1 MPDSM
6 NISAENEAMASDKK
20 RVLSALDPRT
30 WSLEW
35 KVRLNFFLRAIVAI
49 GLLVLMINFFQ
60 RRISIRE
67 VNDKLVLLTGA
78 KAKYVEAHFAHISQK
93 LKSFSAERQTIE
105 AINQLSQAFLN
116 IENDNYFT
124 STVTSLDKINV
135 LTEGFY
141 NSEIL
146 PVLETSVNASV
157 NLRTLLPEDNKQ
169 RILQYLYLA
178 ANSKPMGAKSTIN
191 KADDGSAYSFMHAQ
205 YHPELLKFARETG
218 IADILFVDYRTG
230 YVTYS
235 MKKNLDFASNLFNG
249 PYKNSGLGL
258 AFKNAIGQSA
268 GGPVTIID
276 ASLYMP
282 ALQQPHIF
290 MSSPVYSG
298 SELLGAVIFAL
309 NITSLDGLLALDTE
323 DISTGK
329 SLKAL
334 IIGDDFMYRSN
345 DPEFLSDKE
354 SYLRRLKKHAAT
366 GKTASLAER
375 LGTTALVQSVDQ
387 VSFAGAVNKKEG
399 LTSYTSETG
408 KKVLCSYAP
417 LQIDNLNWMMVTQ
430 VDKSDALSTVYKF
443 LLIMTG
449 VALLIA
455 AILYYMS
462 GITSNAISDRL
473 IRLKD
478 KIISL
483 SRGEGL
489 QDTDSDSG
497 DEIGQALSAIGKLG
511 KRIEESAV
519 FVTEM
524 GKGNFESDF
533 KVDGHND
540 HLGTSLNDLKNSLVL
555 KKEEEEKRQK
565 EDEIRNWTAHG
576 IAMFN
581 DILRSDNNDLEKL
594 SFNITRSIIQYVAA
608 NQGGLFLM
616 EEEEGTRYLSLVASY
631 AYDRQ
636 KFLKKKIHIGEG
648 LAGNCALEKKTVLL
662 NRIPDNYIEISSG
675 LGGAKPQCLM
685 IVPLK
690 KDEEVLGV
698 LEMASFNDFKPH
710 EVEFVEK
717 VAESIAASLI
727 TVRLHQ
733 QTSQYLER
741 FQQQAEEM
749 KAQDEELRQSI
760 EELQATHEQME
771 RLKQE
776 EAEHNQQMIKE
787 IDDYRKLLIS
797 VINEV
802 PEKIFLKDDKGRF
815 IIANKPVAENYGKTV
830 EEILGK
836 SDYDFYP
843 KEEADR
849 YFKHEQEIINSG
861 KTQVF
866 EEGDP
871 SKYDGLIVRS
881 IKKPFFIEN
890 LGITGLFGVQF
901 DISDIKRKEFEATR
915 LAEEIHEKQDELQ
928 KEKALLDALL
938 SSVPEHIYFKDKES
952 RFIRFSD
959 SMVKLFGLEKAEDLV
974 GKSDFD
980 FFSEEHSRPAFED
993 EQRIIKTGKAII
1005 DLEEKEV
1012 MEDGRVSW
1020 VNTTKM
1026 PLRDSKGE
1034 IIGTFGISKN
1044 ISKIKNLETE
1054 ARDMMKTIES
1064 NRKLLIDILNKVP
1077 AKIFV
1082 KDENGVFIIVNS
1094 AVASIYNKTPEQ
1106 IIGTS
1111 DYDNHPN
1118 EDVDSWRKQE
1128 LEIIELGEKS
1138 YLHLEKV
1145 KGKPHYLNTTKM
1157 PFVLA
1162 TTGKIGLL
1170 GIQIDVTDL
1179 KIMEEQ
1185 VHNLK
1190 AEVERLKK

>member
-20 RVLSALDPRT
+20 KVLSMFDPRT
-30 WSLEW
+30 WSIEW
-35 KVRLNFFLRAIVAI
+35 KVKLNFFLRAIVAI
-49 GLLVLMINFFQ
+49 GLLVLLINFYQ
-60 RRISIRE
+60 RRIAIQE
-67 VNDKLVLLTGA
+67 INDKLVLLTGV
-78 KAKYVEAHFAHISQK
+78 KARYVEDHFAHISQR

-105 AINQLSQAFLN
+105 AINQLSEAFLN

-124 STVTSLDKINV
+124 STVTGLDKINT

-141 NSEIL
+141 NAEIL
-146 PVLETSVNASV
+146 PALDASANAGV
-157 NLRTLLPEDNKQ
+157 NLQTLLPDDKKQ

-178 ANSKPMGAKSTIN
+178 ANSKPMGAKGTVN
-191 KADDGSAYSFMHAQ
+191 KADDGSTYSFMHAQ
-205 YHPELLKFARETG
+205 YHPEMLKFAREAG
-218 IADILFVDYRTG
+218 ITDILFVDYRTG

-258 AFKNAIGQSA
+258 AFKNAIGQPS
-268 GGPVTIID
+268 GGPVTLMD
-276 ASLYMP
+276 ASLYLP
-282 ALQQPHIF
+282 ALQQPQIF

-298 SELLGAVIFAL
+298 SQLLGAVIFAL
-309 NITSLDGLLALDTE
+309 NITSLDGLLTLDTE
-323 DISTGK
+323 GISSGE

-334 IIGDDFMYRSN
+334 LIGDDFMYRSN

-354 SYLRRLKKHAAT
+354 SYIRTLKKHAGN
-366 GKTASLAER
+366 GKVASQAER
-375 LGTTALVQSVDQ
+375 IGTTALIQSVDKA
-387 VSFAGAVNKKEG
+387 SFADALNNKEG
-399 LTSYTSETG
+399 LASCRSETG

-417 LQIDNLNWMMVTQ
+417 LKIDNLNWILVTQ
-430 VDKSDALSTVYKF
+430 VDKTEALSGVHKF
-443 LLIMTG
+443 LLIITG
-449 VALLIA
+449 IALLIA

-462 GITSNAISDRL
+462 GVTSNAISDRL
-473 IRLKD
+473 ILLKD
-478 KIISL
+478 KIVSL
-483 SRGEGL
+483 SRGERL
-489 QDTDSDSG
+489 HDMESESR
-497 DEIGQALSAIGKLG
+497 DEIGQAFKAVGKLG
-511 KRIEESAV
+511 RRIEESAV

-524 GKGNFESDF
+524 GKGNFDHDF
-533 KVDGHND
+533 KVDSHYD
-540 HLGTSLNDLKNSLVL
+540 HLGISLNDLKKSLLL
-555 KKEEEEKRQK
+555 KKEEEEKRRK
-565 EDEIRNWTAHG
+565 EDDIRNWTAHG

-594 SFNITRSIIQYVAA
+594 SFNITRSIIQYVSA

-616 EEEEGTRYLSLVASY
+616 EEEENSKYLNLVASY

-675 LGGAKPQCLM
+675 LGGSKPQCLM

-690 KDEEVLGV
+690 KDEDVLGV

-776 EAEHNQQMIKE
+776 EEERNRQMIKE

-797 VINEV
+797 VINEI
-802 PEKIFLKDDKGRF
+802 PEKIFVKDEKGRF
-815 IIANKPVAENYGKTV
+815 IIANKPVADNYGKTV

-836 SDYDFYP
+836 SDFDFYP

-849 YFKHEQEIINSG
+849 YFKQEQEIIDSG

-881 IKKPFFIEN
+881 IKKPFYIEH
-890 LGITGLFGVQF
+890 LGTTGLFGVQF
-901 DISDIKRKEFEATR
+901 DISDIKRKEYEATK
-915 LAEEIHEKQDELQ
+915 LAEEINEKQEELQ

-938 SSVPEHIYFKDKES
+938 TSVPEHIYFKDKES
-952 RFIRFSD
+952 RFIRFSH

-980 FFSEEHSRPAFED
+980 FFSEEHSRPAYED
-993 EQRIIKTGKAII
+993 EQKIIKTGIPII

-1026 PLRDSKGE
+1026 PLRSSKGE

-1044 ISKIKNLETE
+1044 ISRIKNMEIE
-1054 ARDMMKTIES
+1054 ARDMLKTIEG

-1077 AKIFV
+1077 AKIFL
-1082 KDENGVFIIVNS
+1082 KDEKGVFVVVNS

-1111 DYDNHPN
+1111 DYDNHPD

-1128 LEIIELGEKS
+1128 LEIVEKGEKS

-1162 TTGKIGLL
+1162 TTGKTGLL

-1185 VHNLK
+1185 VHKLK
-1190 AEVERLKK
+1190 AEVERLRK